1 MTLIPL
7 FIYQINPIF
16 EQLIRPCE
24 GVFYYMDIKSKI
36 LDLISAPLESRNF
49 FLIELIIRG
58 DQRKRI
64 IELYVDSAE
73 NITAESLADLSREI
87 NTLLSAEEN
96 SLGNYRLD
104 VSSPG
109 VDRPLKYLAQYPKH
123 INRYFEVSYQSEN
136 ETKKIKAK
144 LISVKGEELQFSYEQ
159 KEIIINFN
167 QIIKAKV
174 LISFS

>member
-1 MTLIPL
+1 M

-16 EQLIRPCE
+16 EQLIRPCV

-49 FLIELIIRG
+49 FLIDLIIRG

-73 NITAESLADLSREI
+73 NISAESLADLSREI
-87 NTLLSAEEN
+87 NTLLSAEET

-144 LISVKGEELQFSYEQ
+144 LISVNGEELLFSYEQ